1 MKLSFLQSIALAGLL
16 GCCSGAHANPPV
28 AARTPEKSST
38 PQVSTLPI
46 RTAVVVKEVRGHVEY
61 AYDSTGWK
69 TLSSGKSLR
78 PGATVRASAD
88 STAVLRVTDHS
99 SFYKVSALTQV
110 RITSETPV
118 EELAPAR
125 LTALSTKGTKL
136 AAD

>member
-16 GCCSGAHANPPV
+16 GCCSGAHADSPS
-28 AARTPEKSST
+28 ASK
-38 PQVSTLPI
+38 VSVKPTVLPI
-46 RTAVVVKEVRGHVEY
+46 RSAVMVKEVSGHVEY

-78 PGATVRASAD
+78 AGATVRAASGSA
-88 STAVLRVTDHS
+88 AVLRVADTS
-99 SFYKVSALTQV
+99 SFYRVSALTEV

-118 EELAPAR
+118 EELAAFR
-125 LTALSTKGTKL
+125 FASMKGKGTSI